1 MKYYYNIEQGTEDW
15 HKLRLGKFTASNFS
29 TLFMKKTTKGYQNL
43 INQIV
48 YERLTNE
55 IPESFSNGWMER
67 GLELEPA
74 AIENY
79 ELETFNKVHR
89 VGFVELNSWVGA
101 SPDGLV
107 GTDGQVQI
115 KCPKYS
121 TLIEYLLSDKIPNDY
136 YIQMQGELMVTERQW
151 NDFYV
156 YHPNLKPLLI
166 RVHPDL
172 EMFEAINTELIEA
185 ISEVQKRIERLNHGI

>member
-1 MKYYYNIEQGTEDW
+1 MKYYYNIEQGTEEW
-15 HKLRLGKFTASNFS
+15 HKIRLGKFTASNFS

-79 ELETFNKVHR
+79 ELETFNKVHP
-89 VGFVELNSWVGA
+89 VGFVELNPWIGA
-101 SPDGLV
+101 SPDGLI

-121 TLIEYLLSDKIPNDY
+121 TLIEYLLNDKIPNEY
-136 YIQMQGELMVTERQW
+136 YIQMQGELMVTERKW

-172 EMFEAINTELIEA
+172 EMFQAINKELIEA